1 MTDLYRIIH
10 LYRQFPKYDKFTY
23 KKLTE
28 MITPSLNLDQY
39 QIHRIGNE
47 DVGFTNWAYLSD
59 NVEQRFKLIGRLK
72 PNEWNC
78 GDNICITQILSPQF
92 HSLGFKLI
100 GRLKPNEWNCGD
112 NIWVMQI
119 VAKSNVKEIMKWV
132 KDYFRDKIEVNES
145 VKWIRANND
154 FQIYRRSEKYKRE
167 FHI

>member
-1 MTDLYRIIH
+1 MNDLYRIIH
-10 LYRQFPKYDKFTY
+10 LYRQFPKYDKFSY
-23 KKLTE
+23 KQLTE
-28 MITPSLNLDQY
+28 MITPSINLDQY
-39 QIHRIGNE
+39 QIHRIGNQ

-78 GDNICITQILSPQF
+78 GDNI
-92 HSLGFKLI
+92 
-100 GRLKPNEWNCGD
+100 
-112 NIWVMQI
+112 WVMQVI
-119 VAKSNVKEIMKWV
+119 AKSHVKEIMKWV

>member
-1 MTDLYRIIH
+1 MNDLYRIIH

-23 KKLTE
+23 KQLTE
-28 MITPSLNLDQY
+28 MITPSVNLDQY
-39 QIHRIGNE
+39 QIHRIGSE

-59 NVEQRFKLIGRLK
+59 NVEQRFKLIGKLK

-78 GDNICITQILSPQF
+78 GN
-92 HSLGFKLI
+92 
-100 GRLKPNEWNCGD
+100 
-112 NIWVMQI
+112 NIWVMQV
-119 VAKSNVKEIMKWV
+119 VAKSNAKEIMKWV

-145 VKWIRANND
+145 VKWIRADKD

>member
-1 MTDLYRIIH
+1 MNDLYRIIH

-23 KKLTE
+23 QQLTE

-47 DVGFTNWAYLSD
+47 DVGFTNWAFLSD
-59 NVEQRFKLIGRLK
+59 NVEQRFKLIGK
-72 PNEWNC
+72 
-78 GDNICITQILSPQF
+78 
-92 HSLGFKLI
+92 
-100 GRLKPNEWNCGD
+100 LKPNEWNCGD
-112 NIWVMQI
+112 NIWVMQV
-119 VAKSNVKEIMKWV
+119 VAKSNAKEIMKWV

-154 FQIYRRSEKYKRE
+154 FQIYRRSEKFKRE

>member
-1 MTDLYRIIH
+1 MNDLYRIVH

-23 KKLTE
+23 EQLVT
-28 MITPSLNLDQY
+28 MITPSINLDQY

-59 NVEQRFKLIGRLK
+59 TVEERFKLTLKLK
-72 PNEWNC
+72 P
-78 GDNICITQILSPQF
+78 T
-92 HSLGFKLI
+92 
-100 GRLKPNEWNCGD
+100 EWNCGD

-119 VAKSNVKEIMKWV
+119 VAKSHVKEIMKWV
-132 KDYFRDKIEVNES
+132 KDYFRDKIQVNES

>member
-1 MTDLYRIIH
+1 MNDIYRIVH

-23 KKLTE
+23 QQLTE

-47 DVGFTNWAYLSD
+47 DVGFTNWAFLSD
-59 NVEQRFKLIGRLK
+59 NVEQRFKLIGKLK
-72 PNEWNC
+72 
-78 GDNICITQILSPQF
+78 S
-92 HSLGFKLI
+92 K
-100 GRLKPNEWNCGD
+100 EWNCGD
-112 NIWVMQI
+112 NIWVMQV

-145 VKWIRANND
+145 VKWIRADKD

>member
-1 MTDLYRIIH
+1 MNDIYRIVH

-23 KKLTE
+23 QQLTE

-47 DVGFTNWAYLSD
+47 DVGFTNWAFLSD
-59 NVEQRFKLIGRLK
+59 NVEQRFKLIGK
-72 PNEWNC
+72 
-78 GDNICITQILSPQF
+78 
-92 HSLGFKLI
+92 
-100 GRLKPNEWNCGD
+100 LKPNEWNCGD
-112 NIWVMQI
+112 NIWVMQV

-132 KDYFRDKIEVNES
+132 KDYFRDKIKVNES
-145 VKWIRANND
+145 VKWIRADKD

>member
-1 MTDLYRIIH
+1 MNEFYRIIH

-23 KKLTE
+23 KQLTE
-28 MITPSLNLDQY
+28 MITPSINLDQY

-47 DVGFTNWAYLSD
+47 DVGFTNWAFLSD
-59 NVEQRFKLIGRLK
+59 NVEQRFKLIGK
-72 PNEWNC
+72 
-78 GDNICITQILSPQF
+78 
-92 HSLGFKLI
+92 
-100 GRLKPNEWNCGD
+100 LKPNEWNCGD
-112 NIWVMQI
+112 NIWVMQV
-119 VAKSNVKEIMKWV
+119 VAKSHVKQIMKWV

>member
-1 MTDLYRIIH
+1 MNDIYRIVH

-23 KKLTE
+23 QQLTE

-47 DVGFTNWAYLSD
+47 DVGFTNWAFLSD
-59 NVEQRFKLIGRLK
+59 NVEQRFKLIGKLK
-72 PNEWNC
+72 P
-78 GDNICITQILSPQF
+78 
-92 HSLGFKLI
+92 K
-100 GRLKPNEWNCGD
+100 EWNCGD
-112 NIWVMQI
+112 NIWVMQV

-145 VKWIRANND
+145 VKWIRADKD

>member
-1 MTDLYRIIH
+1 MNDLYRVVH
-10 LYRQFPKYDKFTY
+10 LHRQFKRFDKYTY
-23 KKLTE
+23 EELVKML
-28 MITPSLNLDQY
+28 TPSLNLDQY

-59 NVEQRFKLIGRLK
+59 NVEQRFKLIGK
-72 PNEWNC
+72 
-78 GDNICITQILSPQF
+78 
-92 HSLGFKLI
+92 
-100 GRLKPNEWNCGD
+100 LKPNEWNCGD
-112 NIWVMQI
+112 NIWVMQV

-145 VKWIRANND
+145 VKWIRADKD